1 MTTHKWLQ
9 VLQKK
14 FDDFKRDVSAS
25 TERYSAANNLARRLV
40 AEGHSDTVL
49 IKEKQDA
56 MRYELATQSA
66 LYQQLKAQISS
77 QIPNYTVEILIL
89 IILAPIYIQLK
100 RLIDRVCIILR
111 DQSCGGMFIARP
123 TLVYKIHNHVIGYNI
138 RPVLVENMFLVTCP
152 HAV

>member
-89 IILAPIYIQLK
+89 IILAPIYICL
-100 RLIDRVCIILR
+100 LYTSPSPR
-111 DQSCGGMFIARP
+111 DA
-123 TLVYKIHNHVIGYNI
+123 TLS
-138 RPVLVENMFLVTCP
+138 RMPSS
-152 HAV
+152 A